1 MELGRGAA
9 GVSGSAALM
18 LSHLPHYPQEGEVLG
33 RPQGSGPIS
42 SRSGG
47 VCQGGSILSQVSLVG
62 LCSEL
67 GS

>member
-1 MELGRGAA
+1 MGLLVCPGLQPSRFPTFHTNPRRER
-9 GVSGSAALM
+9 SW
-18 LSHLPHYPQEGEVLG
+18 G

-47 VCQGGSILSQVSLVG
+47 VCQGGSILNQVSLAG

-67 GS
+67 GP